1 MGRRKIYSSG
11 KERLR
16 AFRAR
21 RRADAAHRLDA
32 PTPPVVAVVDHADP
46 VGALAEWSRTTLIVP
61 PGHPRS
67 GEPLELLPFAVDWLR
82 ATWNTH
88 ESALSTARKNAK
100 SAIAAVLAL
109 GYLVGPLR
117 RPGWRGAIASIS
129 KEKAGE
135 LRRQVKEIAE
145 ASGLDVKVRRSPY
158 PGVIESET
166 GSLDTLSADRTAG
179 HASGYDLV
187 IVDETGLLPER
198 ARDLL
203 AGLRSSVSARNGTI
217 RHISIKGD
225 SPLFREV
232 LDNPAVPSIVYSAP
246 DECEIDDEEAW
257 RSANPGLGIIKSVAY
272 MRDEVARVAGV
283 ASDEPSFRA
292 LDLNQAV
299 SPTREMVCSP
309 DDLKSCFVDEIDCR
323 GPVFVGL
330 DIGEAGSGTA
340 ACAYWPA
347 TGALRTW
354 LGFGSVPTLRDR
366 AKRDGADYPA
376 MQRRGEL
383 RTYQGR
389 TVPVKAFVADVR
401 ADLAGVHVRQAVADS
416 YRAGELRDAL
426 PWPLSIVRSGMGP
439 DGSAAVR
446 AFQRVVLTGALALR
460 SNLSL
465 VSAIKESTLRRD
477 GNGNPA
483 IDSARSRG
491 RIDVLS
497 AAVLAV
503 GAGSKPRP
511 ARGGIVRSAVCEAIA

>member
-1 MGRRKIYSSG
+1 MGRKKLYASATERK
-11 KERLR
+11 R
-16 AFRAR
+16 AQRAR
-21 RRADAAHRLDA
+21 ESAARSHQLDA
-32 PTPPVVAVVDHADP
+32 RPPVVALVDHADP

-67 GEPLELLPFAVDWLR
+67 GEPLALLPFAVDWLR
-82 ATWNTH
+82 SSWGAH

-135 LRRQVKEIAE
+135 LRRQVREIAE
-145 ASGLDVKVRRSPY
+145 ASKLDIRIRRSPY
-158 PGVIESET
+158 PGVIESST
-166 GSLDTLSADRTAG
+166 GSLDTLSADRSAG
-179 HASGYDLV
+179 HAAGYDLV

-203 AGLRSSVSARNGTI
+203 AGLRSSVSARGGKI
-217 RHISIKGD
+217 RHISIRGD
-225 SPLFREV
+225 SELFAEI
-232 LDNPAVPSIVYSAP
+232 LSNPAIVSHIYAAP
-246 DECEIDDEEAW
+246 DDCDIGDESAW
-257 RSANPGLGIIKSVAY
+257 SLANPALGTVKSLQY
-272 MRDEVARVAGV
+272 MRSELERVLGC

-309 DDLKSCFVDEIDCR
+309 DDLRACFVDEIDCR
-323 GPVFVGL
+323 GPVFVAF
-330 DIGEAGSGTA
+330 DVGEAGSGTA
-340 ACAYWPA
+340 ACAYWPV
-347 TGALRTW
+347 TGALRSW
-354 LGFGSVPTLRDR
+354 LAFGDRPTLKER

-376 MQRRGEL
+376 MERRGEL
-383 RTYQGR
+383 RTYPGR

-401 ADLAGVHVRQAVADS
+401 ADLAGAHVRQAVADS
-416 YRAGELRDAL
+416 YRSAELRSAL
-426 PWPLSIVRSGMGP
+426 PWPLTIVRSGMGP

-465 VSAIKESTLRRD
+465 ASAIKESTLRRD
-477 GNGNPA
+477 ANGNPA
-483 IDSARSRG
+483 IDAARSRG

-511 ARGGIVRSAVCEAIA
+511 ARGGIVRSAVCEAVG